1 MLHLAKITAP
11 HNSSIVPRE
20 RLFAL
25 LDQCL
30 EKKVVWISSPG
41 GSGKTSLVA
50 SYLNERKQPHLWYR
64 IDEGD
69 DDIATFFYYM
79 GLASNKASPRFKKNL
94 PLLTPEYLEGI
105 PVFTRRYFEEVG
117 RRLKAPFVIVFDNY
131 QDVPGSSAL
140 HGILNIALESL
151 PQEIKVIGVSRNLP
165 PQALSR
171 FHVNNSME
179 RLGWND
185 IRLSL
190 EETATIVTA
199 GNGRSIRDIPV
210 SLVHERIGGWVAGLV
225 LLIENSRKKGNQG
238 LILDNRAQEEIFP
251 YFANEIFTK
260 TDQETRDFLLRTAF
274 LPMMTAEM
282 ARALTGITNAGD
294 ILKKLHEQNYF
305 TECRFDKEPNYLYHT
320 LFRDFLTTRARE
332 TFSDEEIRSIRA
344 KAALVLTEN
353 GLVEDAVRFLIDAGN
368 WAELIPIVLEQ
379 AQSLIFQGRNLVLAN
394 WIRCFSEGILSWHP
408 WLLYWKGVSLLPL
421 DILESRSLLDRAFHT
436 FLECGDETGVLLS
449 WSGVVDTYLFESNDY
464 KPLDSWISW
473 LDERL
478 RQNPVFPSVETEA
491 SVLSSMVSG
500 CLFRQP
506 DHPALRSNVIR
517 LLEIYQRN
525 PNVSICPQTLSFTVL
540 FYIWMGE
547 FDKAEITFYQ
557 VKKKAESTMA
567 APLMRIT
574 LKMIE
579 SHYAV
584 LSGAE
589 FEEVCKLISE
599 GMNWAEESGVHFMDF
614 LLLAQEGNSR
624 LIRGD
629 EGLTDTY
636 LKKFDSVFKPNRRIT
651 HCLNM
656 DMMSLNHLHRGN
668 YCQALLYAEKS
679 EALCNRFGLVYNQG
693 TNGVLLAQI
702 YHERGDYVQALLEI
716 NKTKELFTRMG
727 SRLFLYSCSMVEAYI
742 HLERGNDHDGLP
754 ALRKALALGRIGNYA
769 SAPYVWR
776 KNVICRLCIKAL
788 EAGIET
794 EFVQN
799 LIRKQNL
806 RPDLAPVE
814 IETWPWPVRIY
825 TLGRFAL
832 LTHDAPVNVSG
843 KSQKK
848 PLMMLKAIIALGARD
863 IKEETLT
870 DLLWP
875 EAEGDAGHNAF
886 TTTLARLRKLICH
899 DSAIQLSGGRVSLD
913 NRICWVD
920 RWAFERLCTGMETVM
935 GQIQN
940 GRSEV
945 QALKTVASKAAGVY
959 KGPFLD
965 SDEDQPWTVYA
976 RERLRGRYLHLTG
989 QTGSFL
995 SQEGDDEAAIHYY
1008 RKGIEAEPL
1017 AEYLHQSLISAYLRL
1032 DRLAEA
1038 LAAFKQCR
1046 KILDSHSIPLS
1057 QKTEALRRQIHKN

>member
-94 PLLTPEYLEGI
+94 PLLTTEYLEGI
-105 PVFTRRYFEEVG
+105 PVFTRRYFEEMG

-131 QDVPGSSAL
+131 QDVPGDSAL

-151 PQEIKVIGVSRNLP
+151 PQGIRVIGVSRNLYP
-165 PQALSR
+165 HALSR

-185 IRLSL
+185 ICLNL
-190 EETATIVTA
+190 EETATIVAA
-199 GNGRSIRDIPV
+199 GNGRSIHDIPV
-210 SLVHERIGGWVAGLV
+210 SLLHERIGGWVAGLV
-225 LLIENSRKKGNQG
+225 LLIENSRKKGNPD
-238 LILDNRAQEEIFP
+238 LILDKRAQEEIFP

-282 ARALTGITNAGD
+282 ACALTGITNAAD

-305 TECRFDKEPNYLYHT
+305 TERRFDKEPTYLYHT
-320 LFRDFLTTRARE
+320 LFRDFLTARARE
-332 TFSDEEIRSIRA
+332 TFSDDDIRSIRA

-368 WAELIPIVLEQ
+368 WTELIPIVLEQ
-379 AQSLIFQGRNLVLAN
+379 AQTLISQGRNLVLAN
-394 WIRCFSEGILSWHP
+394 WIRSFPEGLLSWHP

-421 DILESRSLLDRAFHT
+421 DILESRCLLNSAFHT

-464 KPLDSWISW
+464 KPLDPWISW

-478 RQNPVFPSVETEA
+478 RQNPVFPSVEIEIA
-491 SVLSSMVSG
+491 VLSSMVG
-500 CLFRQP
+500 AGLWRQL
-506 DHPALRSNVIR
+506 DHPALRSYVHR
-517 LLEIYQRN
+517 LSAIYLSGMD
-525 PNVSICPQTLSFTVL
+525 VTLCSQTLFFTVM
-540 FYIWMGE
+540 FYSWMGDYTE
-547 FDKAEITFYQ
+547 AKIILDQA
-557 VKKKAESTMA
+557 KKKSESESLP
-567 APLMRIT
+567 PLVQIT
-574 LKMIE
+574 LKMIQA
-579 SHYAV
+579 HYAV
-584 LSGAE
+584 VIGSP
-589 FEEVCKLISE
+589 FETVEMLVSE
-599 GMNWAEESGVHFMDF
+599 GQLIAEESGVHLMDYLLIGQEGYGALADGAQGLPESYLNRLDSAIKSDRKLTRCLYVDMLSLHYLHKEKPNQALAYSQESEKLSREF
-614 LLLAQEGNSR
+614 GMVFIQGSSLLLQAQAHHD
-624 LIRGD
+624 LGD
-629 EGLTDTY
+629 CGRALET
-636 LKKFDSVFKPNRRIT
+636 VR
-651 HCLNM
+651 
-656 DMMSLNHLHRGN
+656 
-668 YCQALLYAEKS
+668 QAY
-679 EALCNRFGLVYNQG
+679 
-693 TNGVLLAQI
+693 TI
-702 YHERGDYVQALLEI
+702 
-716 NKTKELFTRMG
+716 FTRMG
-727 SRLFLYSCSMVEAYI
+727 SRFFLYSCGMVEAYI
-742 HLERGNDHDGLP
+742 HLERRNDHDGIP
-754 ALRKALALGRIGNYA
+754 ALRKALALGRIGNYV

-776 KNVICRLCIKAL
+776 KSVICRLCIKAL

-794 EFVQN
+794 KFVQN

-806 RPDLAPVE
+806 RPDMAPVE

-825 TLGRFAL
+825 TLGRFSL
-832 LTHDAPVNVSG
+832 MVHDEPVNVSG

-848 PLMMLKAIIALGARD
+848 PLMMLKGIIALGARD
-863 IKEETLT
+863 IKEETLI

-875 EAEGDAGHNAF
+875 DAEGDAGHNAF
-886 TTTLARLRKLICH
+886 TTTLARLRRLIGH
-899 DSAIQLSGGRVSLD
+899 DSAIQLVGGRISLD
-913 NRICWVD
+913 NRLCWVD
-920 RWAFERLCTGMETVM
+920 RWAFERLCNRAQSVLEHIQTGK
-935 GQIQN
+935 GDIH
-940 GRSEV
+940 
-945 QALKTVASKAAGVY
+945 ALKKIAAKATALY
-959 KGPFLD
+959 HSPFLD
-965 SDEDQPWTVYA
+965 TDDDQPWAVPP
-976 RERLRGRYLHLTG
+976 RERIRSRYLHLVG
-989 QTGSFL
+989 QTGTFL
-995 SQEGDDEAAIHYY
+995 SQEGDDETAIRYY
-1008 RKGIEAEPL
+1008 QMGLEAEPL
-1017 AEYLHQSLISAYLRL
+1017 AEYLHQSLISAHLRL
-1032 DRLAEA
+1032 GRLAEA

-1057 QKTEALRRQIHKN
+1057 PSTEALKRQIHKN